1 MKAVVGFVV
10 ILLGVSHGVK
20 THCDG
25 RQDGAQCYGALGGT
39 VDIQLMDST
48 SEISRYQLLKNSLK
62 ILYAINNKVIFNT
75 IAHRSHFSPSNGTFR
90 INNLSITDRGKYT
103 LQTFDSDGRSS
114 GEWTLQL
121 FFQAPVSSVL
131 LVSECLSQGEMRV
144 SCSSEGGD
152 SPQYSW
158 TLDGRTLTD
167 AELLSR
173 NIKTNIIT
181 LKQHVSGHLGCSV
194 KNHVSKVSKEQ
205 RISTCGFIFIN
216 CTSVNGTQVSGW
228 VYAANNTLCIEPTS
242 EPTTTTQT
250 PMGHLPLISGV
261 LSTLII
267 FLVVVVAA
275 ICAQW
280 KKKNSKTK
288 EEENDQEEIFADL
301 TVVKRQ
307 AKQLE
312 KRAELEFGQVNC
324 DDPDSKMPV
333 ILFNRLLSTGFCAQ
347 EETGEQWENSITEA
361 GDGAILEE
369 HMGEGRNP

>member
-1 MKAVVGFVV
+1 MKAVVGFMV
-10 ILLGVSHGVK
+10 ILLGVSHGVE

-48 SEISRYQLLKNSLK
+48 SEIPRYQLLKNLLK
-62 ILYAINNKVIFNT
+62 ILDVREKMILSNT
-75 IAHRSHFSPSNGTFR
+75 IKHRSVFFPSNGTFR
-90 INNLSITDRGKYT
+90 INNLSRTDSGKYT
-103 LQTFDSDGRSS
+103 FQTFDSDGTSS
-114 GEWTLQL
+114 GERILQL
-121 FFQAPVSSVL
+121 FFQAPVFSVL

-167 AELLSR
+167 AELLPG

-181 LKQHVSGHLGCSV
+181 LKQHVSGHLVCSV
-194 KNHVSKVSKEQ
+194 KNLVSKVSKEQ
-205 RISTCGFIFIN
+205 RISICGFIFIN

-228 VYAANNTLCIEPTS
+228 VYEANNTLCIEPTS

-250 PMGHLPLISGV
+250 AMGHLPLISGV

-267 FLVVVVAA
+267 FLVVVGTA
-275 ICAQW
+275 ICAQR
-280 KKKNSKTK
+280 KKQNSKAK

-301 TVVKRQ
+301 RVVKQQ

-312 KRAELEFGQVNC
+312 KRAELEFGQVKYSKRPWQTEPTG
-324 DDPDSKMPV
+324 DDCLYVNVHK
-333 ILFNRLLSTGFCAQ
+333 FR
-347 EETGEQWENSITEA
+347 
-361 GDGAILEE
+361 
-369 HMGEGRNP
+369 